1 MIDKSNIVCYTK
13 YTKLDS
19 PSNKNK
25 IVYGGE
31 RVSLKK
37 FNQSLNNT
45 KAFRENAE
53 DESYERYKKV
63 CYSNIILKS
72 LLFFLLGVLT
82 AHIRSHL

>member
-1 MIDKSNIVCYTK
+1 M
-13 YTKLDS
+13 
-19 PSNKNK
+19 
-25 IVYGGE
+25 
-31 RVSLKK
+31 VSLKK
-37 FNQSLNNT
+37 FDQSLNNT

>member
-1 MIDKSNIVCYTK
+1 MSFK
-13 YTKLDS
+13 KLYQKFDDS
-19 PSNKNK
+19 
-25 IVYGGE
+25 
-31 RVSLKK
+31 
-37 FNQSLNNT
+37 
-45 KAFRENAE
+45 KAFRKDTE